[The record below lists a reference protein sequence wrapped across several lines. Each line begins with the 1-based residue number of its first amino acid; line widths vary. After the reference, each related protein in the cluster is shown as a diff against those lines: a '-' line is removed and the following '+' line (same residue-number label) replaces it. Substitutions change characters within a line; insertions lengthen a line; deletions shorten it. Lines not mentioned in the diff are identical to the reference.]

1 MCLFVVYFRQPV
13 TVFKYG
19 IGIKGKEAGTIL
31 TPSSEDLSRVLT
43 PVNGK
48 IASVARKN
56 RKLYLVG
63 AKANLNYTAVAISL
77 RMGWSETNA
86 GKNTC

>member
-1 MCLFVVYFRQPV
+1 M

-19 IGIKGKEAGTIL
+19 ISIKGKEAGTIL
-31 TPSSEDLSRVLT
+31 TPSSEEFSKALT
-43 PVNGK
+43 PINGK
-48 IASVARKN
+48 IASVARKS

-63 AKANLNYTAVAISL
+63 SKANLNYTAVAISL

-86 GKNTC
+86 GIMLVNIFLSSG